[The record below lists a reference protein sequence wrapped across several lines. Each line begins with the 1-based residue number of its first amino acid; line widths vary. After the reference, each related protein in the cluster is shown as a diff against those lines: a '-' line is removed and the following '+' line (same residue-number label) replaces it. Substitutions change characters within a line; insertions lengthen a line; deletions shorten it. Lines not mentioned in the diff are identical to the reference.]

1 VRALFHAADEELV
14 DLDLV
19 LEWLALAR
27 HHRRRSFW
35 SMSQAVS

>member
-1 VRALFHAADEELV
+1 VRALFHATDEELV

-19 LEWLALAR
+19 LEWLALGATIA
-27 HHRRRSFW
+27 RRSFW